1 MSTQTAKYLKLD
13 LESIQDDFF
22 SDTRL
27 IGIVA
32 PIKNYYLC
40 WLLNTI
46 LEYNFLL
53 NPECEIVLH
62 KRKSNKDRKYY
73 FPVYE
78 SREAGTPIVHYLYHN
93 QNDGEYLLPEFKHV
107 DYIWMIKGW
116 SNEDNR
122 PDNIKHSLKRIK
134 LVQLVFDLSVDQ
146 IKNKDHMI
154 FE

>member
-1 MSTQTAKYLKLD
+1 MSTQTARYLKLD
-13 LESIQDDFF
+13 LEGIHDDFF

-53 NPECEIVLH
+53 NPECEITLKKV
-62 KRKSNKDRKYY
+62 KANKDRLYY

-93 QNDGEYLLPEFKHV
+93 HFDGEYLLPEFKHV

-116 SNEDNR
+116 SKEDNR
-122 PDNIKHSLKRIK
+122 SDNIKHSLKRIK
-134 LVQLVFDLSVDQ
+134 LVQLVFDLSIDQ
-146 IKNKDHMI
+146 IKNKEHLI
-154 FE
+154 FT